1 MNCRKCGAE
10 IADDAEFCPVCRS
23 SVTVG
28 EEPAS
33 APPPIPEPEPPAPLE
48 SFTAE
53 SEDYS
58 AGEAQPVYTEE
69 KKPAGK
75 KKLNLAAS
83 VVIAIVFG
91 FLAMTFAQ
99 TAAAFCT
106 VSGALSSHAI
116 SEQIADIDISSI
128 KIGSLLPDDIKDGLS
143 AEAGKITDDIAGI
156 VSKISDGAM
165 NNDQAAEIIR
175 RANINKEIAK
185 IIRAYEDYI
194 MSGKSDI
201 DISEQLQ
208 QAIIGAK
215 QVYKDVTGKDA
226 PASFD
231 SDVIG
236 TIKDN
241 AEQLEKLAPQAA
253 LGMVADTLRVV
264 FSPAVWIVLFVISA
278 VFPLLVWAITKR
290 GTVALMC
297 GGAAY
302 LVSGVGLLISNA
314 MTALVKNIRFDELGD
329 VVSQV
334 LSNAL
339 DGRLMVCGTVMT
351 VVGAALVVAFIVV
364 KVAAA
369 KRSKAA

>member
-10 IADDAEFCPVCRS
+10 ISDDAEFCPVCRS

-106 VSGALSSHAI
+106 ISGALSSHAI

-253 LGMVADTLRVV
+253 LGMVADTLRVM

>member
-10 IADDAEFCPVCRS
+10 ISDDAEFCPVCRS

-99 TAAAFCT
+99 TATAFCT

-241 AEQLEKLAPQAA
+241 AEQLEKLTPQAA

-278 VFPLLVWAITKR
+278 MFPLLVWAITKR

>member
-10 IADDAEFCPVCRS
+10 ISDDAEFCPVCRS

-53 SEDYS
+53 PEDYS
-58 AGEAQPVYTEE
+58 AGEAQPVYTEV

-106 VSGALSSHAI
+106 ISGALSSHAF

-128 KIGSLLPDDIKDGLS
+128 NIGSLIPDDIRNELS
-143 AEAGKITDDIAGI
+143 TEAGKISDDIAGI
-156 VSKISDGAM
+156 VSSISDGAM
-165 NNDQAAEIIR
+165 NNEQAAEIIR

-185 IIRAYEDYI
+185 ILRAYEDYI

-278 VFPLLVWAITKR
+278 AFPLLVWAITKR

-314 MTALVKNIRFDELGD
+314 MTALVKNIRFEELGD

-334 LSNAL
+334 MSNAL

-351 VVGAALVVAFIVV
+351 VVGTALVVAFIVV
-364 KVAAA
+364 KVVTARKA
-369 KRSKAA
+369 KAA

>member
-10 IADDAEFCPVCRS
+10 ISDDAEFCPVCRS

-165 NNDQAAEIIR
+165 NNDQAAEII
-175 RANINKEIAK
+175 
-185 IIRAYEDYI
+185 
-194 MSGKSDI
+194 
-201 DISEQLQ
+201 
-208 QAIIGAK
+208 
-215 QVYKDVTGKDA
+215 A
-226 PASFD
+226 PH
-231 SDVIG
+231 
-236 TIKDN
+236 
-241 AEQLEKLAPQAA
+241 
-253 LGMVADTLRVV
+253 
-264 FSPAVWIVLFVISA
+264 
-278 VFPLLVWAITKR
+278 
-290 GTVALMC
+290 
-297 GGAAY
+297 
-302 LVSGVGLLISNA
+302 
-314 MTALVKNIRFDELGD
+314 
-329 VVSQV
+329 
-334 LSNAL
+334 
-339 DGRLMVCGTVMT
+339 
-351 VVGAALVVAFIVV
+351 
-364 KVAAA
+364 
-369 KRSKAA
+369 

>member
-10 IADDAEFCPVCRS
+10 ISDDAEFCPVCRS

-106 VSGALSSHAI
+106 ISGALSSHAI